1 MLEIYKKELRHY
13 FYNPFGYILV
23 ILATLIANALFVRDI
38 YSVGLVSMKPFF
50 FTMYWVLV
58 LLIPALCMRSFAE
71 ERKVGTIETMLTM
84 PLGEKEIALGK
95 LFAVLSL
102 IGATFLLS
110 FILPVSFA
118 LISGLYLPEVFVG
131 YLGLAMV
138 SAMFS
143 TLSLYISLKTSNQV
157 LAFFISAVILFCL
170 SVFSADILAS
180 FIPRT
185 ISDLIAPLTPL
196 PNLENFMKGI
206 IDLRSVFYF
215 SSFTGVFMYAV
226 IKQLQHRD

>member
-1 MLEIYKKELRHY
+1 MFTIYKKELKHY

-23 ILATLIANALFVRDI
+23 ILATLIVNALFIRDI
-38 YSVGLVSMKPFF
+38 YLVGLVSMKPFF
-50 FTMYWVLV
+50 QTMYWVLA
-58 LLIPALCMRSFAE
+58 LLVPALCMRSFAE
-71 ERKVGTIETMLTM
+71 ERKVGTLETMLTL
-84 PLGEKEIALGK
+84 PVGEREIALGK
-95 LFAVLSL
+95 LLADLSL
-102 IGATFLLS
+102 IGATFVLS
-110 FILPVSFA
+110 LVLPVTFA

-131 YLGLAMV
+131 YLGLVLV
-138 SAMFS
+138 SGMFT

-170 SVFSADILAS
+170 SVFSTDVLAS
-180 FIPRT
+180 FIPRA

-196 PNLENFMKGI
+196 ANLENFMKGI

-215 SSFTGVFMYAV
+215 SSFTGVFIYAV

>member
-1 MLEIYKKELRHY
+1 MFTIYKKELKHY

-23 ILATLIANALFVRDI
+23 ILATLIVNALFIRDI
-38 YSVGLVSMKPFF
+38 YLVGLVSMKPFF
-50 FTMYWVLV
+50 QTMYWVLA
-58 LLIPALCMRSFAE
+58 LLVPALCMRSFAE
-71 ERKVGTIETMLTM
+71 ERKVGTLETMLTL
-84 PLGEKEIALGK
+84 PVGEREIALGK
-95 LFAVLSL
+95 LLADLSL
-102 IGATFLLS
+102 IGATFVLS
-110 FILPVSFA
+110 LVLPVTFA

-131 YLGLAMV
+131 YLGLVFV
-138 SAMFS
+138 SGMFT

-170 SVFSADILAS
+170 SVFSTDVLAS
-180 FIPRT
+180 FIPRA

-196 PNLENFMKGI
+196 ANLENFMKGI

-215 SSFTGVFMYAV
+215 SSFTGVFIYAV

>member
-1 MLEIYKKELRHY
+1 MFTIYKKELQHY

-23 ILATLIANALFVRDI
+23 ILATLVVNVLFTRDI

-50 FTMYWVLV
+50 LTVYWVLV

-71 ERKVGTIETMLTM
+71 ERKAGTIETMLTL

-102 IGATFLLS
+102 IGATFALS
-110 FILPVSFA
+110 LVLPVTFA

-131 YLGLAMV
+131 YFGLILV
-138 SAMFS
+138 SGMFS

-170 SVFSADILAS
+170 SVFSTDVLAS

-196 PNLENFMKGI
+196 VNLENFMKGI

-215 SSFTGVFMYAV
+215 ASFTGVFVYAV
-226 IKQLQHRD
+226 IKQLEHRD